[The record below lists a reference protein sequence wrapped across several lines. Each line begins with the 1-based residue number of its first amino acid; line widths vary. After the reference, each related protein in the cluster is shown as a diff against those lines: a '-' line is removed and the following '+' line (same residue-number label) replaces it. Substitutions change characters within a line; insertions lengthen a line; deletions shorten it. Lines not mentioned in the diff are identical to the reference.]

1 MTKRGRAHV
10 VIAGP
15 IAPADV
21 PRLWDSVRASL
32 RGDPGVVACDV
43 TALGDPD
50 AGTVDALARLQL
62 AARRSGW
69 RIRLHHACVAL
80 QSLLLL
86 MGLAE
91 VLPCAPDLP
100 EVGRQAEHR
109 EPPLGVEEEADPG
122 DPIA

>member
-1 MTKRGRAHV
+1 V

-15 IAPADV
+15 ISPADV
-21 PRLWDSVRASL
+21 PGLWDRVRSSL
-32 RGDPGVVACDV
+32 RGESGVVTCDV

-69 RIRLHHACVAL
+69 RIRLRHACVSL
-80 QSLLLL
+80 RGLLLL

-91 VLPCAPDLP
+91 VVPCVPDLS
-100 EVGRQAEHR
+100 EVRRQTEQR
-109 EPPLGVEEEADPG
+109 EPPVGIEEEGDPG
-122 DPIA
+122 HPVA